1 MTQKELTKMEAN
13 HKKAHEVIKATEKAI
28 REEINNLV
36 NKYGEIRF
44 KSPILVDRGKRT
56 ITGVFWDTKS
66 LACFGK
72 CRVSAI
78 DDNNSMMSIFENDTV
93 ILNAILNAI

>member
-1 MTQKELTKMEAN
+1 MVAN

-28 REEINNLV
+28 REEIDNLV
-36 NKYGEIRF
+36 KEYGEIRF

-56 ITGVFWDTKS
+56 ITGVIWDTKS

-78 DDNNSMMSIFENDTV
+78 DDNNSMMTIFENDM
-93 ILNAILNAI
+93 AILDAILKAI